1 MMQVAP
7 EHVGVGF
14 VITALAGVI
23 PAVIDVSSDAN
34 REVQTSKFLNFEV
47 NRPSG
52 EFLVC
57 AMLRAIRVLL
67 A

>member
-1 MMQVAP
+1 MQVAP

-14 VITALAGVI
+14 AIIALAGVI
-23 PAVIDVSSDAN
+23 PAVIDDKSDAN
-34 REVQTSKFLNFEV
+34 REVQTIKYLNFLV
-47 NRPSG
+47 SRPTR
-52 EFLVC
+52 EILVC